1 MAPKFWRYTDEFL
14 RSLAR
19 HQMTDV
25 HDKKTRSYNM
35 SRIRAKDTKPEMIV
49 RKCLFSKGF
58 RYRLHDG
65 RLPGKPDLVLP
76 KFRTVIFVNGC
87 FWHGHKGCKY
97 FVLPKNNQEWWLRKI
112 NRNRELDEKN
122 TGELNRT
129 GWQVITIF
137 ECELK
142 KGKLES
148 TLENTIRRIRQS
160 DNQNN

>member
-1 MAPKFWRYTDEFL
+1 
-14 RSLAR
+14 
-19 HQMTDV
+19 MTDV

-49 RKCLFSKGF
+49 RKYLFSRGF
-58 RYRLHDG
+58 RYRLHD
-65 RLPGKPDLVLP
+65 RKLPGKPDLVLP

-87 FWHGHKGCKY
+87 FWHGHEGCKY
-97 FVLPKNNQEWWLRKI
+97 FVLPKNNQDWWLRKI

-122 TGELNRT
+122 TGELNRS
-129 GWQVITIF
+129 GWRVITIF

-142 KGKLES
+142 NGKLES

>member
-1 MAPKFWRYTDEFL
+1 
-14 RSLAR
+14 
-19 HQMTDV
+19 MTDV

-49 RKCLFSKGF
+49 RKYLFSRGF
-58 RYRLHDG
+58 RYRLHV
-65 RLPGKPDLVLP
+65 RKLPGKPDLVLP

-87 FWHGHKGCKY
+87 FWHGHEGCKY
-97 FVLPKNNQEWWLRKI
+97 YVLPKNNQDWWLRKI

-122 TGELNRT
+122 TGELNRD
-129 GWQVITIF
+129 GWRVITIF

-142 KGKLES
+142 NGKLES